1 MKKQEYTVVEPQELL
16 EFLIKQMPDSSRTS
30 IKELL
35 AHNVYVDGR
44 RTSQFNFPLQK
55 GMKVSV
61 EKATGRDRLR
71 PRDLDIVYEVVVN
84 KHEGLLS
91 YSKFPNDKTVIT
103 VLNQYLEASHQRCH
117 AHIVH
122 RLDRDTSGLMVVSK
136 SKEVSQKFEEDWK
149 GMVFDRR
156 YVAVAWGKIE
166 PSRGEVRSWF
176 TDGEYCVLSSPTDN
190 GGKLAVT
197 HYEVRQTSRRYSL
210 VELKLDT
217 GRSDV
222 RLQGRYLARQPPLS
236 PRLPPLLQA
245 PRNRPPP
252 AVRNPR
258 PRQFPQADGALT
270 AGFPSPVSVGS
281 ANCFRAVLSL
291 FQADFR
297 AEGGS
302 NALRIQRRPAPPR
315 AAYGVPAIRVPATSR
330 SLSFPSAPI

>member
-1 MKKQEYTVVEPQELL
+1 MKQNEYIVSEPKELL
-16 EFLIKQMPDSSRTS
+16 TFLQEIMPDSSRTKV
-30 IKELL
+30 KELL

-55 GMKVSV
+55 SMKVSI
-61 EKATGRDRLR
+61 EKATGKDRLR
-71 PRDLDIVYEVVVN
+71 PRDLDIVYEDQHLFVVN

-103 VLNQYLEASHQRCH
+103 VLNDYLAASHQRCH

-166 PSRGEVRSWF
+166 PPKGEVKSWF
-176 TDGEYCVLSSPTDN
+176 TDGEYCVLSSPVDN

-197 HYEVRQTSRRYSL
+197 HYEVKQTSRRYSL

-217 GRSDV
+217 GRRNQIRVHLRD
-222 RLQGRYLARQPPLS
+222 LQHPVVHDPMYGYKEDLS
-236 PRLPPLLQA
+236 PVNRLCLHAYRL
-245 PRNRPPP
+245 
-252 AVRNPR
+252 
-258 PRQFPQADGALT
+258 
-270 AGFPSPVSVGS
+270 
-281 ANCFRAVLSL
+281 CFTHPIT
-291 FQADFR
+291 
-297 AEGGS
+297 G
-302 NALRIQRRPAPPR
+302 RRLKFETP
-315 AAYGVPAIRVPATSR
+315 VPA
-330 SLSFPSAPI
+330 SFLKLMEL

>member
-1 MKKQEYTVVEPQELL
+1 MNKIEHTVTEPKELL
-16 EFLIKQMPDSSRTS
+16 EFLLEKMPETSRTRV
-30 IKELL
+30 KELL

-44 RTSQFNFPLQK
+44 RTSQFNFPLQR
-55 GMKVSV
+55 GMKVSI
-61 EKATGRDRLR
+61 EKASGKDRLR
-71 PRDLDIVYEVVVN
+71 PRDLDIVYEDQHLFVVN

-166 PSRGEVRSWF
+166 PPKGEVRSWF
-176 TDGEYCVLSSPTDN
+176 TDGEYCVLSSPIDN

-217 GRSDV
+217 GR
-222 RLQGRYLARQPPLS
+222 
-236 PRLPPLLQA
+236 
-245 PRNRPPP
+245 RNQIRVHLRDLKHPVVHDPMYGYK
-252 AVRNPR
+252 
-258 PRQFPQADGALT
+258 DDI
-270 AGFPSPVSVGS
+270 SPVNRLCLH
-281 ANCFRAVLSL
+281 AYRLCFTHPVT
-291 FQADFR
+291 
-297 AEGGS
+297 G
-302 NALRIQRRPAPPR
+302 RRLKFETP
-315 AAYGVPAIRVPATSR
+315 VPA
-330 SLSFPSAPI
+330 SFTKLMEL